1 MHNAKNGLMKALL
14 TALLVISAFSG
25 SAHAALLTYTLQD
38 VKFTDGAVAT
48 GSFTFDAV
56 THQGGAFDVSITGGI
71 LSALEYTNANSSFF
85 YGVGVGPNNFILFD
99 IPLQRYFNFSFLSP
113 LTNAGGTFELN
124 LPFTYEC
131 NNCSAF
137 RIATSG
143 SVTSQAPGT
152 VPEPGT
158 VALLGLGL
166 LGFVASRRKIAKTS
180 NA

>member
-1 MHNAKNGLMKALL
+1 MQIARSGLMKALL
-14 TALLVISAFSG
+14 TALLVIPAFFG

-38 VKFTDGAVAT
+38 VNFTDGAVAT

-56 THQGGAFDVSITGGI
+56 THQSGAFDVSITAGN
-71 LSALEYTNANSSFF
+71 LSALEYTDANSGFF
-85 YGVGVGPNNFILFD
+85 YAAGAGPNNFILFNV
-99 IPLQRYFNFSFLSP
+99 PLHRYFNFSFLSP

-124 LPFTYEC
+124 LPITYEC
-131 NNCSAF
+131 NNCNTF

-143 SVTSQAPGT
+143 SVTSLAPGT

-166 LGFVASRRKIAKTS
+166 LGFIASRRKAVKNT